1 MSAEDYGYSN
11 YEQMFRHA
19 SGHGGGI
26 DADSNVVEWVVSLLD
41 TINDQEAEI
50 DRLQKSVKFEKFW
63 HDEYAKNYHATG
75 KVIVE
80 LEARIAALSDT
91 KENNE

>member
-19 SGHGGGI
+19 DGHGGGI
-26 DADSNVVEWVVSLLD
+26 DADHNVVEWVVSLLD
-41 TINDQEAEI
+41 TIREQEAAI
-50 DRLQKSVKFEKFW
+50 DNLKKEVKFEKFW

-80 LEARIAALSDT
+80 LQNLIAALPPN
-91 KENNE
+91 KGE